1 MKFDLEKF
9 KQNKS
14 ESTSGRTLGLMLEQ
28 NCEKVFEKIQN
39 ITELSTVEDTMA
51 LISGLCQTGGTNR
64 NAGLNVAFTYND
76 KNLSALDF
84 QKVCKDQGQGTARQF
99 ARTMNN
105 TIYQFAEILDVEGD
119 LSRQMR
125 LDHPTMTKQEAI
137 WCSNF
142 QSENSACP
150 EIVRN
155 WLKQDLK
162 SRFKN

>member
-14 ESTSGRTLGLMLEQ
+14 TSDSGRTVGLMLEE
-28 NCEKVFEKIQN
+28 NCEKVIGKIQSL
-39 ITELSTVEDTMA
+39 TKLPTLEDTMA

-64 NAGLNVAFTYND
+64 NAGLNVIYTYNG
-76 KNLSALDF
+76 KSLSAQEF
-84 QKVCKDQGQGTARQF
+84 QKICKQEGQGTARQF
-99 ARTMNN
+99 ARAMNS
-105 TIYQFAEILDVEGD
+105 TIYQFAEILDEEGD
-119 LSRQMR
+119 LARQMR
-125 LDHPTMTKQEAI
+125 LDHPTMTKQESI

-142 QSENSACP
+142 QSENPACP